1 MNNALQK
8 RLNTLKAEYESGQRM
23 LAELD
28 ARRAQL
34 TQTMLRIEGAMQL
47 LNEVLEQEP
56 EATHEADEPLAP
68 AETQTAEG

>member
-1 MNNALQK
+1 MKNSLQN
-8 RLNTLKAEYESGQRM
+8 RLNTLKSEYESGQR
-23 LAELD
+23 LLTELD

-56 EATHEADEPLAP
+56 GPTPEADEPLAP
-68 AETQTAEG
+68 AETQTAES

>member
-8 RLNTLKAEYESGQRM
+8 RLNTLKSEYESGQRM

-56 EATHEADEPLAP
+56 ETTHEADEPLAL
-68 AETQTAEG
+68 AEPQTAEG